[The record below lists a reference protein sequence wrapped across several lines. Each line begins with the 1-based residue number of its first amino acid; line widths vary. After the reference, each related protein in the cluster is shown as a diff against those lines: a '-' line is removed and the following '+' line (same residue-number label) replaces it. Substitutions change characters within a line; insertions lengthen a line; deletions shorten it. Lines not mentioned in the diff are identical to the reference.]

1 MLHKLQREEESG
13 MDEEAFSELK
23 ALLMNATPLPGI
35 CQTMELE
42 VEKR

>member
-1 MLHKLQREEESG
+1 MFHKLERESESS
-13 MDEEAFSELK
+13 MDEEAFPELK
-23 ALLMNATPLPGI
+23 ALLMNVTPLSGI